1 MSLIHVD
8 GRYKKILNSLLTIQ
22 VNIIKCQLTC
32 CWREKKILT
41 RWLCR
46 CSTARVSHVPSG
58 GLQFS
63 FYDWRSEPCTREE
76 KLEQNWA
83 DTKEWNVDR
92 MGTGSGNGQTQWL
105 WSFQPL
111 SNVMNR
117 SPHLKRPSFKT
128 SRCWSLP
135 SLGKPPTPPIGPP
148 ALLLTSARTLSPS
161 FALTNL
167 FILLHLISY
176 ICSRLR
182 VISDVLSLSLFYFN
196 TLFFIIATT

>member
-8 GRYKKILNSLLTIQ
+8 GRCKKILNSLLTIQ

-46 CSTARVSHVPSG
+46 CSTARVSDVPSG

-76 KLEQNWA
+76 KLEQNWG
-83 DTKEWNVDR
+83 DTKEWNVDQ
-92 MGTGSGNGQTQWL
+92 MGTVSGNGQTQWL

-135 SLGKPPTPPIGPP
+135 SLGKPPHTPDWSPSP
-148 ALLLTSARTLSPS
+148 AVDFCKNTLSFICPNEPFHPSALNLIHLLMFTCYFWCSIFVSLLL
-161 FALTNL
+161 
-167 FILLHLISY
+167 
-176 ICSRLR
+176 
-182 VISDVLSLSLFYFN
+182 
-196 TLFFIIATT
+196 